1 YETQEVIQQNA
12 FFVDSEEEQIVD
24 INDLIKRY
32 SEDSWNNE
40 EMTEEEMEI
49 LINEE
54 RLNDAPGEGEEKPLP
69 EHLTVQQKNELED
82 LLWERNYMFA
92 ENLFELGEADRE
104 RHKILTKDQEFPYPV
119 FTGKRNYSEEHNKF
133 MKEEV
138 QKMLS
143 AGIIQESSGDWS
155 SAPVIVEKKP
165 GPDGVKK
172 LRMCIDFRKLNAR
185 TEQDRYPIPEIEGI
199 LRSFHGAKY
208 YTTLDLASGYWQIVI
223 EEQDQKKTAFQIENG
238 FYEFIRMPFGLT
250 NAPATFQRLMDS
262 ILRDI
267 IGEFVRVYLDDI
279 IIYSENWE
287 DHIEHITEVFNRL
300 EKAGL
305 RMGKDKCDFAKEEIS
320 FLGHIVNK
328 NGIEPDPKKLEL
340 IKDWK
345 ELLQKKKTRSFVGL
359 MSY

>member
-1 YETQEVIQQNA
+1 
-12 FFVDSEEEQIVD
+12 
-24 INDLIKRY
+24 
-32 SEDSWNNE
+32 
-40 EMTEEEMEI
+40 MTEEEMEI

-104 RHKILTKDQEFPYPV
+104 RHRIPTKDQEFPYPV

-165 GPDGVKK
+165 GPDGKKK

-223 EEQDQKKTAFQIENG
+223 EEQDRKKTAFQIENG

-345 ELLQKKKTRSFVGL
+345 ELLQKKK
-359 MSY
+359 